1 MRQALILVTLLALLQ
16 ITLAAV
22 TPLFPN
28 GNYHIFTGTSHNPKG
43 YRFFTASP
51 NPSNSAI
58 TLELRATNNSNK
70 LQLWKLR
77 NHSSGRIS
85 FELIGKPGYYLGL
98 GRSGGLP
105 GAYLGTNN
113 ANQQKWEIK
122 KGHKK
127 LLVLGG
133 DLTKYQLTFP
143 RKFHNRT
150 LVIDESP
157 DCTTPPRV
165 ALAYKNPEITQA
177 WKLGSFA

>member
-1 MRQALILVTLLALLQ
+1 MRQVLIFVAILAILQLAL
-16 ITLAAV
+16 AAAA
-22 TPLFPN
+22 PLFPN

-51 NPSNSAI
+51 NPSNWAI
-58 TLELRATNNSNK
+58 TVELRATNDTTK

-77 NHSSGRIS
+77 NHSSGRVS
-85 FELIGKPGYYLGL
+85 FELVGKPGYYLGE

-113 ANQQKWEIK
+113 ANQQKWDIK
-122 KGHKK
+122 R
-127 LLVLGG
+127 VLGG

-143 RKFHNRT
+143 RKFNSRS

-157 DCTTPPRV
+157 DSTTPPRV
-165 ALAYKNPEITQA
+165 ALAYLNPEITQA
-177 WKLGSFA
+177 WKLGSFS